1 VSSPIIET
9 EGLTKRFGGRVALHD
24 VALSVPAGTCF
35 GFLGP
40 NGAGKTTLIR
50 MLLAL
55 ARPSSGTARV
65 RGVDVRT
72 HPVRALQRVG
82 GMVEEPRFYPY
93 MTGTQNLEAWASLLD
108 RDARR
113 RVPSVLAQVGL
124 EARGGERV
132 SRYSLGMRQRLG
144 VARALLSDPELLILD
159 EPSNGL
165 DPAGIAEF
173 RQMIRG
179 LVDREGRTVFI
190 SSHLLDEVERLCDAV
205 AIVNH
210 GTVMVQGTMRELI
223 EAGETGIEV
232 DCDDPRRA
240 EDLLRGLAGVTDVR
254 RRDGGRLLAMG
265 STGRE
270 AAIGITRAL
279 VQAGVGVAS
288 VGISEETLEQR
299 YLQIT
304 GGATPSSAGTPP
316 PPPPPPGA
324 PSMPPPPPPPP
335 PPAG

>member
-1 VSSPIIET
+1 
-9 EGLTKRFGGRVALHD
+9 
-24 VALSVPAGTCF
+24 VPAGTCF

-55 ARPSSGTARV
+55 SRPSAGTARV
-65 RGVDVRT
+65 RGFDVRSD
-72 HPVRALQRVG
+72 PVKALRRVG

-93 MTGTQNLEAWASLLD
+93 MTGTQNLEAWAALLD
-108 RDARR
+108 GDARR
-113 RVPSVLAQVGL
+113 RVPAVLAQVGL
-124 EARGGERV
+124 EARGDERV

-144 VARALLSDPELLILD
+144 VARALLSDPELLVLD

-173 RQMIRG
+173 RQMIRS
-179 LVDREGRTVFI
+179 LVDRDGRTVFI
-190 SSHLLDEVERLCDAV
+190 SSHLLDEVERICDSV

-210 GTVMVQGTMRELI
+210 GTVIVQGTMRELI

-232 DCDDPRRA
+232 DCDDAGRA
-240 EDLLRGLAGVTDVR
+240 EGILRGLRGVTDVR

-265 STGRE
+265 STDRD

-279 VQAGVGVAS
+279 VQAGVGVAA
-288 VGISEETLEQR
+288 VAVSEETLEQR

-304 GGATPSSAGTPP
+304 GGATPSTPGM
-316 PPPPPPGA
+316 PPPGPPAMPPPAGA
-324 PSMPPPPPPPP
+324 PAMPPPPPPPP
-335 PPAG
+335 PG

>member
-1 VSSPIIET
+1 MTPPIIET
-9 EGLTKRFGGRVALHD
+9 DSLTKRFGQRVAVRE

-65 RGVDVRT
+65 RGVDVVAD
-72 HPVRALQRVG
+72 PVQALRRVG

-93 MTGTQNLEAWASLLD
+93 LTGRQNLEAWAALLD
-108 RDARR
+108 RDARAR
-113 RVPSVLAQVGL
+113 IPAVLARVGL

-165 DPAGIAEF
+165 DPAGMAEF

-179 LVDREGRTVFI
+179 LVDQEGRTVFL
-190 SSHLLDEVERLCDAV
+190 SSHLLDEVQRICDAV

-210 GTVMVQGTMRELI
+210 GTVMVQGSMRELI

-232 DCDDPRRA
+232 DCDDVGRA
-240 EDLLRGLAGVTDVR
+240 LGVLHGLPGVTAVR
-254 RRDGGRLLAMG
+254 NRAGSRLLAVG
-265 STGRE
+265 STTRE
-270 AAIGITRAL
+270 AAMGITRAL
-279 VQAGVGVAS
+279 VEAGVGVAS
-288 VGISEETLEQR
+288 VAKYEESLEQR

-304 GGATPSSAGTPP
+304 AGATPSSG
-316 PPPPPPGA
+316 G
-324 PSMPPPPPPPP
+324 MPPPPPAPV
-335 PPAG
+335 AG

>member
-1 VSSPIIET
+1 MSPPIIET
-9 EGLTKRFGGRVALHD
+9 EALTKRFGSRVAIRE
-24 VALSVPAGTCF
+24 VVLSVPAGTCF

-55 ARPSSGTARV
+55 ARPSSGVARV
-65 RGVDVRT
+65 RGIDVASD
-72 HPVRALQRVG
+72 PVGALRRVG

-93 MTGTQNLEAWASLLD
+93 MTGRQNLEAWAAALD
-108 RDARR
+108 ADARR
-113 RVPSVLAQVGL
+113 RIPAVLAQVGL

-190 SSHLLDEVERLCDAV
+190 SSHLLDEVERICDAV
-205 AIVNH
+205 AIVNN
-210 GTVMVQGTMRELI
+210 GAVMVQGTMRELI

-232 DCDDPRRA
+232 DCDDVPRA
-240 EDLLRGLAGVTDVR
+240 LGILHGLPGVTGVR
-254 RRDGGRLLAMG
+254 TKEGGRLLAMG
-265 STGRE
+265 STARE

-288 VGISEETLEQR
+288 VSRYEESLEQR
-299 YLQIT
+299 YLEIT
-304 GGATPSSAGTPP
+304 AGATPSTEGVFPRVAAPP
-316 PPPPPPGA
+316 PTGPP
-324 PSMPPPPPPPP
+324 MPPPPPP
-335 PPAG
+335 AAR